1 MCMALLLPEPSL
13 SISPIACSKS
23 SSDIGTPSS
32 CDTDRSS
39 CISISPLPSL
49 SNISKEAAMA
59 FSSAF
64 FSAGVLATLAASR
77 PAEMAER
84 KGKIGRP

>member
-1 MCMALLLPEPSL
+1 
-13 SISPIACSKS
+13 
-23 SSDIGTPSS
+23 
-32 CDTDRSS
+32 
-39 CISISPLPSL
+39 
-49 SNISKEAAMA
+49 MA